1 MALFIDTE
9 TSGLPDTRNLRWG
22 VYPDYKDIAKYD
34 SARIVQFSML
44 LTDTKFNCEDI
55 KDYTIKREGFDI
67 TNGEFHGITN
77 DISDTIGVD
86 FNVVAAEIFYELLKK
101 TTHIVAHNVGFDVG
115 VIKAEL
121 HRRNLQFI
129 IDELDKKTLLCT
141 MKHLKP
147 ILKIIN
153 QYGNYKNPSLNEIY
167 KYNFKKDVENAH
179 NSLYD
184 VKNLHQ
190 VVEYMYKNKTLRYE
204 IPDTPDT
211 AAPLR
216 DVKKPVKDTEDTA
229 EPQKAPSSLA
239 SLEPPQAILPSLTT

>member
-216 DVKKPVKDTEDTA
+216 DAKKPVKDTEDTA
-229 EPQKAPSSLA
+229 EPPEPLASLA
-239 SLEPPQAILPSLTT
+239 SPQASLTT